1 MTGWET
7 LNNVLASDRF
17 WSIIIVLMLL
27 IVILFIG
34 VKLNVIDIDTKHVR
48 LGLNDSDNERR
59 IVREQLDWVACYLDG
74 LEGKIRQMIP
84 EDGQMLY
91 GGYFTKYILNLVYK
105 EVSKWVSFNH
115 IEDTEAY
122 ISTKAMK
129 IQSLVYA
136 QHVQPQF
143 MTTEFKERMS
153 RWVSEVIKE
162 LIKIRKLYSK

>member
-27 IVILFIG
+27 VFILFIG
-34 VKLNVIDIDTKHVR
+34 VKLNIIDIDTKHVR

-84 EDGQMLY
+84 DDGQMLY

-105 EVSKWVSFNH
+105 KVCYEYYSE
-115 IEDTEAY
+115 IADTEWY
-122 ISTKAMK
+122 K
-129 IQSLVYA
+129 IVLNIDI
-136 QHVQPQF
+136 
-143 MTTEFKERMS
+143 E
-153 RWVSEVIKE
+153 E
-162 LIKIRKLYSK
+162 LRRRKK